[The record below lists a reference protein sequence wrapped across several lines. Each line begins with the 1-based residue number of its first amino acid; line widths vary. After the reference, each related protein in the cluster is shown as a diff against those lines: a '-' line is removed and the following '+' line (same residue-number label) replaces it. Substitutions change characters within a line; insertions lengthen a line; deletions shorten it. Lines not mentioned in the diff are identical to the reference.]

1 MISMHGS
8 SRVLNE
14 IKKQPNLTIPKEEK
28 KSEFFPICLAPKRRP
43 NLWGSI

>member
-14 IKKQPNLTIPKEEK
+14 IKKQPNLTIPKEK
-28 KSEFFPICLAPKRRP
+28 KSEIFPICFAPKRRP